1 MHKEGYALLDIYLRQ
16 SVMAEKSIKV
26 LCVED
31 DELDQMIIKRAVKS
45 SGLNIDLSFADDID
59 SGKEKTTDTEYD
71 CIFLDYNLP
80 GGSGLELLK
89 FIRANNNQ
97 SPVIIVTSQGDEKIA
112 VEAMKNGASDYI
124 PKNLLTAEGL
134 AQSLRFVLKMKE
146 SEHERTR
153 IQRELL
159 ETQKKLAA
167 VIANSPIIL
176 FILDEQGNFTLF
188 EGKGLHETGID
199 TKVQIGA
206 PIESISSIIPIS
218 RDDFNETMKGEE
230 KISVYQIGEKFYEV
244 FYSPMKN
251 ENESVCGVFGVASDI
266 TIHKL
271 AEEELKKAK
280 QYAED
285 TAKMKEQFLANM
297 SHEIRTPMNGI
308 IGLTRILLGTSISE
322 EQLKYLMSIK
332 TCSDNLLVIIND
344 ILDLSKIEA
353 SKMNF
358 EKVAFN
364 IEDIITHTFELF
376 EPKAIEK
383 NLKLSYSIDESVPGV
398 ILGDPTRL
406 SQITNNLVSNAIKF
420 TSTGGVTVSIKVRS
434 EREENVSIDFEV
446 IDTGIGIPEESL
458 SNIFESFT
466 QAGSDTTRKYGGTG
480 LGLTI
485 VKKLIELQG
494 GTIGIRSTVGKGTTF
509 FFHLTFANASQDE
522 IKNASLNTESA
533 IDLSH
538 LHILIAE
545 DNSINQMIVK
555 KVFSEWGATIEIA
568 DNGKICVEKVQN
580 GKFDIVLMDIQM
592 PEMDGNAAAR
602 KIRNELPEP
611 FRSIPIMA
619 MTAHATSTEKQK
631 CFDSGMNEYISK
643 PFDPWELKRK
653 IAALTGTTSTTGEIS
668 TENSNVDAADKGQH
682 AKRKNH
688 SEIVPPIIEESRSK
702 AIQTE
707 SGEKQHPHEQKID
720 LSYLQQI
727 GGDNPA
733 FIMQMIEM
741 FLQKTP
747 VALEEMNEKFNQQN
761 WEDLKNIAH
770 RIKPSYT
777 YIGLGRIHKMLA
789 EIEDNSSTKTNLES
803 IPELINSVEI
813 QSLEAFKAL
822 EAELIKLK

>member
-1 MHKEGYALLDIYLRQ
+1 
-16 SVMAEKSIKV
+16 MADKSIKV

-31 DELDQMIIKRAVKS
+31 DELDRMIIKRAVKS
-45 SGLNIDLSFADDID
+45 SGMNIDLSFAEDID
-59 SGKEKTTDTEYD
+59 SGREQTSSTEYD

-124 PKNLLTAEGL
+124 PKNLLSAEGL

-146 SEHERTR
+146 SEHEKIR

-159 ETQKKLAA
+159 ETQKRLAA
-167 VIANSPIIL
+167 VVSNSPIIL
-176 FILDEQGNFTLF
+176 FLLDEQGNFTLF
-188 EGKGLHETGID
+188 EGKGLHDTGID
-199 TKVQIGA
+199 TKLQIGA

-218 RDDFNETMKGEE
+218 RDDFNDTMKGVE
-230 KISVYQIGEKFYEV
+230 KTSVCQIGAKFYEV
-244 FYSPMKN
+244 FYSPMKG
-251 ENESVCGVFGVASDI
+251 EGETVSGVIGVASDI

-308 IGLTRILLGTSISE
+308 IGLTRILLGTSVSD

-353 SKMNF
+353 GKMNF
-358 EKVAFN
+358 ENVAFN
-364 IEDIITHTFELF
+364 VEEIITHTFELF
-376 EPKAIEK
+376 EPKANEK
-383 NLKLSYSIDESVPGV
+383 SISLSYTIDKAIPTA

-420 TSTGGVTVSIKVRS
+420 TSSGGVSVDVKVRS
-434 EREENVSIDFEV
+434 DRDENLTIDFEV
-446 IDTGIGIPEESL
+446 TDSGIGIPESSL
-458 SNIFESFT
+458 ASVFESFT
-466 QAGSDTTRKYGGTG
+466 QASSDTTRKFGGTG

-494 GTIGIRSTVGKGTTF
+494 GNIGIRSTVGKGTTF
-509 FFHLTFANASQDE
+509 FFHLTFGRASQEE
-522 IKNASLNTESA
+522 IDRSGTDAELDIDMTNLN
-533 IDLSH
+533 
-538 LHILIAE
+538 ILIAE
-545 DNSINQMIVK
+545 DNSINQMIIK
-555 KVFSEWGATIEIA
+555 KVFADWGATIDLA
-568 DNGKICVEKVQN
+568 DNGKICVEKLQQ
-580 GKFDIVLMDIQM
+580 GKYDIILMDIQM

-602 KIRNELPEP
+602 MIRTELTEP

-619 MTAHATSTEKQK
+619 MTAHATSSEKQK

-643 PFDPWELKRK
+643 PFDPGELKRK
-653 IAALTGTTSTTGEIS
+653 IAALTGTPVNVSRPSENKSHSNENQTVKSSVGTNNAVTATDIKSEGSAKITSPATS
-668 TENSNVDAADKGQH
+668 VP
-682 AKRKNH
+682 
-688 SEIVPPIIEESRSK
+688 SEQP
-702 AIQTE
+702 
-707 SGEKQHPHEQKID
+707 EQKID
-720 LSYLQQI
+720 LSYLKQV

-747 VALEEMNEKFNQQN
+747 VALEEMNEKFNQQS

-777 YIGLGRIHKMLA
+777 YVGLGNIHKMLA
-789 EIEDNSSTKTNLES
+789 EIEDNSSTKTNLDS
-803 IPELINSVEI
+803 LPDLINNVEM
-813 QSLEAFKAL
+813 QSQMAFKAL

>member
-1 MHKEGYALLDIYLRQ
+1 
-16 SVMAEKSIKV
+16 MAEQSIKV

-31 DELDQMIIKRAVKS
+31 DELDRMIIKRAVKS
-45 SGLNIDLSFADDID
+45 SGMNINLTFAEDID
-59 SGKEKTTDTEYD
+59 SGKELTTDTDYD

-124 PKNLLTAEGL
+124 PKNLLSAEGL

-146 SEHERTR
+146 SERENIR
-153 IQRELL
+153 IQHELQ
-159 ETQKKLAA
+159 ETQMRLAA
-167 VIANSPIIL
+167 VVANSPIIL
-176 FILDEQGNFTLF
+176 FLLDEKGNFTLF

-199 TKVQIGA
+199 TKMQIGK
-206 PIESISSIIPIS
+206 PIENITASIPIS
-218 RDDFNETMKGEE
+218 RECFDETMQGKE
-230 KISVYQIGEKFYEV
+230 KSSIAQLGEKFYEV

-251 ENESVCGVFGVASDI
+251 ENGEISGVIGVASDI

-271 AEEELKKAK
+271 AEEELKNAK
-280 QYAED
+280 QFAED
-285 TAKMKEQFLANM
+285 TAKIKEQFLANM

-308 IGLTRILLGTSISE
+308 IGLTRILLGTTISE
-322 EQLKYLMSIK
+322 EQFKYLKSIK

-353 SKMNF
+353 GKMNF

-364 IEDIITHTFELF
+364 VEDIVAHTFELF
-376 EPKAIEK
+376 DPKAKEK
-383 NLKLSYSIDESVPGV
+383 NITLNYTIDKSIPGA

-420 TSTGGVTVSIKVRS
+420 TSTGGVSVDVKLRS
-434 EREENVSIDFEV
+434 DRDDNLTIDFEV
-446 IDTGIGIPEESL
+446 TDSGIGIPESSL
-458 SNIFESFT
+458 GSIFESFT
-466 QAGSDTTRKYGGTG
+466 QASSDTTRKFGGTG

-494 GTIGIRSTVGKGTTF
+494 GNVGIRSIVGKGTTF
-509 FFHLTFANASQDE
+509 FFHLTFGRASQDE
-522 IKNASLNTESA
+522 ITRASSDAEAA
-533 IDLSH
+533 IDMTH
-538 LHILIAE
+538 LNILIAE
-545 DNSINQMIVK
+545 DNTINQMIIK
-555 KVFSEWGATIEIA
+555 KVFSDWGSTIEIA
-568 DNGKICVEKVQN
+568 DNGKICVEKLQQ

-611 FRSIPIMA
+611 FKSIPIMA
-619 MTAHATSTEKQK
+619 MTAHATTTEKQK
-631 CFDSGMNEYISK
+631 CCDSGMNEYISK
-643 PFDPWELKRK
+643 PFDPGELKRK
-653 IAALTGTTSTTGEIS
+653 IASLTGTQENIIHGKNVMTAPIDSNSVAETVPTSAVAVHS
-668 TENSNVDAADKGQH
+668 TEKSKPV
-682 AKRKNH
+682 KNEKPVANEMHH
-688 SEIVPPIIEESRSK
+688 SEL
-702 AIQTE
+702 
-707 SGEKQHPHEQKID
+707 KID
-720 LSYLQQI
+720 LSYLKQI

-747 VALEEMNEKFNQQN
+747 EALEEMNEKFKAQS
-761 WEDLKNIAH
+761 WEDLRNVAH

-777 YIGLGRIHKMLA
+777 YIGLGEIHKMLA
-789 EIEDNSSTKTNLES
+789 VIEDNSSTKTNLDS
-803 IPELINSVEI
+803 LPELLNNVEI
-813 QSLEAFKAL
+813 QSLAAFKAL